1 MFKHLRASLLLSEM
15 CDNEPPA
22 SLSDFHDYEPNLEFD
37 DTELSQAP
45 PPQLLNFD
53 VPFDDDSFQSGKRQI
68 GFSHLLITRRV
79 KVIFARKRSSDEVV
93 WKKPWSRQQ
102 FLWCLMCVSVF
113 SYGIVVRLDID
124 MIFFTPTDKIFF
136 YQTKQYKKT

>member
-1 MFKHLRASLLLSEM
+1 M

-53 VPFDDDSFQSGKRQI
+53 VPFDDDSFQSGKTHR
-68 GFSHLLITRRV
+68 FFASSYHSSCESDV
-79 KVIFARKRSSDEVV
+79 FARKRSSDEVV
-93 WKKPWSRQQ
+93 LEETLKSSAISLV
-102 FLWCLMCVSVF
+102 FDVCECLFVWYCRS
-113 SYGIVVRLDID
+113 IRHRHD
-124 MIFFTPTDKIFF
+124 FFTPTDKIFF